1 MYSAFSSIPKH
12 PDASIENREPDSDT
26 GTSILKLHV
35 HEISANIRKKNYVG
49 VGNKIC
55 FKTYYL

>member
-35 HEISANIRKKNYVG
+35 HEISANIRKK
-49 VGNKIC
+49 
-55 FKTYYL
+55 TM